1 MLHLQFTGKNEK
13 RLKKIQGIGIVAAL
27 LLLVHV
33 AYGQQDISFSSDAG
47 QIVTSQLR
55 VRLPFPVINAPQE
68 IPVEIFR
75 ENISRDSVDL
85 YIDPALLDLY
95 QSAFPG
101 LNILKA
107 APLLDN
113 SDMAAS
119 LAEAMTFQKYPT
131 WEQYDSMMHF
141 FAATYPSICRI
152 DTFGTSV
159 EGRLLL
165 ALKISDNVEQEED
178 EPAFLYTSTMHGD
191 ELVGYVLCLRLADF
205 LLSNY
210 GSDVEV
216 DRIVDGVEL
225 WINPL
230 SNPDGTFYPDNNST
244 VQSSRRGNAYG
255 VDLNRNFPDP
265 KTGEAD
271 DPAGRQQET
280 RHMMDFL
287 KLIRP
292 NLSANIH
299 SGAEVVNYPWDH
311 KQAWHPDHEWFILI
325 SLEYADEARS
335 VNSSYLMFADDSL
348 GYTGITNGADWY
360 EITGGRQDYVTYY
373 LHGRELT
380 LELSYV
386 KRLESEFLEQHWNYN
401 KWPMINLVTQSLYG
415 IHGNV
420 TDIYGNPVRAQ
431 IRVEAHDND
440 SSWVESDP
448 VSGNFYRYL
457 EEGVYDLIAAAEGYR
472 TQTLQNINV
481 FDYQKT
487 TVSVQLDS
495 LPTGSRPEPFFS
507 DSTPDPQ
514 SLLQVQPNPA
524 HDLLRV
530 KTAGTFTGGTTLVIT
545 DLSGRTV
552 LQVSPPAGVSIFSID
567 VSSLQSGAYVLR
579 RSDLRTAGTM
589 VIIR

>member
-1 MLHLQFTGKNEK
+1 
-13 RLKKIQGIGIVAAL
+13 VVL
-27 LLLVHV
+27 LSAQLAH
-33 AYGQQDISFSSDAG
+33 GQQEPQQDAG
-47 QIVTSQLR
+47 TSQPL
-55 VRLPFPVINAPQE
+55 VR
-68 IPVEIFR
+68 IPIPAIKGIQDIPAVIFR
-75 ENISRDSVDL
+75 ENIREDSVDIA
-85 YIDPALLDLY
+85 IDPDELEGYLAKY
-95 QSAFPG
+95 PG
-101 LNILKA
+101 LRILKA

-113 SDMAAS
+113 TDMAAS
-119 LAEAMTFQKYPT
+119 LAEAMTFRKYPT
-131 WEQYDSMMHF
+131 YEQYDSMMHH
-141 FAATYPSICRI
+141 FAASYPSICRI

-165 ALKISDNVEQEED
+165 ALKISDNVEQHED
-178 EPAFLYTSTMHGD
+178 EPAFMYSSTMHGD

-210 GSDVEV
+210 GTDVEV
-216 DRIVDGVEL
+216 DRIINGVEL

-244 VQSSRRGNAYG
+244 VQASRRSNVNG

-271 DPAGRQQET
+271 DPSGRQQET

-287 KLIRP
+287 GQIRP

-311 KQAWHPDHEWFILI
+311 KQAWHPDQDWLILI
-325 SLEYADEARS
+325 SREYADEARS

-380 LELSYV
+380 LELSNV
-386 KRLESEFLEQHWNYN
+386 KRLESEYLEHHWNYN

-420 TDIYGNPVRAQ
+420 TDNYGNPVRARIWVQ
-431 IRVEAHDND
+431 EHDND

-457 EEGVYDLIAAAEGYR
+457 AEGVYDLLVTSEGYASK
-472 TQTLQNINV
+472 TLHNTAV
-481 FDYQKT
+481 FDYQET

-495 LPTGSRPEPFFS
+495 LHTGSRPDKRTIHPVNNGA
-507 DSTPDPQ
+507 DDPYTP
-514 SLLQVQPNPA
+514 LQVHPNPA
-524 HDLLRV
+524 HEMLRV
-530 KTAGTFTGGTTLVIT
+530 KTTGTFSAETVITLT
-545 DLSGRTV
+545 DLSGRTL
-552 LQVSPPAGVSIFSID
+552 LQVSPPAGAATFSMD
-567 VSSLQSGAYVLR
+567 VSALQNGVYLLYRSGYRQSGVK
-579 RSDLRTAGTM
+579 